1 MTYLT
6 VFFVLSGLLLAWY
19 LTRIF
24 NRRRHF
30 SRRQDRL
37 SSSFDRSQSTRTYG
51 PGAQGITQN
60 ILIANLTSSRRFRGN
75 SA

>member
-6 VFFVLSGLLLAWY
+6 VFFVLSGLLLVWF
-19 LTRIF
+19 LSRIF
-24 NRRRHF
+24 NRRRYV
-30 SRRQDRL
+30 SRRQDNL
-37 SSSFDRSQSTRTYG
+37 SSSFDRSQATRTYG

-60 ILIANLTSSRRFRGN
+60 ILIANLSSSHRFRRN